1 MNVFVVVRALPSF
14 FVSWSSEGDRG
25 CSAYVACMLKETEPS
40 SYCDNSVQ
48 WTLQASPLTADT

>member
-1 MNVFVVVRALPSF
+1 MYLLLLGLPSF
-14 FVSWSSEGDRG
+14 FVSWSSEGGGG

-40 SYCDNSVQ
+40 SYRDNSVQ